1 MIYLQ
6 LFLSF
11 LQIGAFSFGCGYAAM
26 PLIQNQVVDLHHWLS
41 LSEFTDLVTISQMTP
56 GPIAVN
62 SATFVGI
69 KIAGIPGA
77 IVATLG
83 CILPACIIV
92 TIIAWLYLK
101 YRNMKS
107 LQVVLSTL
115 RPAVVSLIATAGLTI
130 IISAIF
136 GELGISINT
145 IKIQMVVIFGICMF
159 LLMKWKMNPIFVMV
173 LAGILNVI
181 QYFVVGNLL

>member
-11 LQIGAFSFGCGYAAM
+11 LQIGAFSFGGGYAAM

-145 IKIQMVVIFGICMF
+145 IKIQMVVIFGICML